1 VVVEVGVAEEV
12 EVEVAEG
19 KCLTKA
25 YVASPMFTT
34 LQVQQIFGF

>member
-1 VVVEVGVAEEV
+1 VVVEVGVAE

-34 LQVQQIFGF
+34 LQVQQIFAFF